1 MTDFTQTSLNR
12 VRRLPERAAYDRP
25 TIYAILDEAL
35 ICHVAFA
42 QDGQPFVIPQL
53 YARQDDRLLL
63 HGSPN
68 SRLLK
73 HIQSGE
79 PISIAVTLV
88 DGLVLARSVFE
99 HSVNYRS
106 AVLFGR
112 GVALEDPAEKFEALR
127 ILTEHILPGRWED
140 ARQPNPKELA
150 ATMVVAVD
158 IESASAKSH
167 SDMPNELSE
176 EDYALPVWAGVLPIT
191 QQFQPLQPDP
201 KLATGISVPEY
212 LQKLVSGS

>member
-1 MTDFTQTSLNR
+1 MIDFAKESRNR

-35 ICHVAFA
+35 ICHVAFV
-42 QDGQPFVIPQL
+42 QDGQPFIIPQL
-53 YARQDDRLLL
+53 FARQGDRLLL

-79 PISIAVTLV
+79 PISVAVTLV

-112 GVALEDPAEKFEALR
+112 GCALDDPVEKMEALG
-127 ILTEHILPGRWED
+127 ILTEHILPGRWND

-158 IESASAKSH
+158 IESASAKTRGG
-167 SDMPNELSE
+167 MPKELSE
-176 EDYALPVWAGVLPIT
+176 EDYALPVWAGILPIA
-191 QQFQPLQPDP
+191 QQYQPLQPDP
-201 KLATGISVPEY
+201 RLSTEIPVPEY
-212 LQKLVSGS
+212 LQKLFPR

>member
-1 MTDFTQTSLNR
+1 MTDFAKTPRNQ

-35 ICHVAFA
+35 ICHVAFV
-42 QDGQPFVIPQL
+42 QDGQPFIIPQL
-53 YARQDDRLLL
+53 FARQGDRLLL

-73 HIQSGE
+73 HIKSSE
-79 PISIAVTLV
+79 PISVAVTLV

-112 GVALEDPAEKFEALR
+112 GRALEDPAEKMKALG
-127 ILTEHILPGRWED
+127 ILTEHILPGRWND

-150 ATMVVAVD
+150 ATMVVAVN
-158 IESASAKSH
+158 IESASAKTRSG
-167 SDMPNELSE
+167 MPEELSE
-176 EDYALPVWAGVLPIT
+176 EDYALPVWAGILPIA
-191 QQFQPLQPDP
+191 QQYQPLQPDP
-201 KLATGISVPEY
+201 RLSTETPVPEY
-212 LQKLVSGS
+212 LQKLLPR